1 MKVVLLERVD
11 KLGAIGDVV
20 QVRDGFARNFLLP
33 QKKALRATEA
43 NMKVFEAQ
51 KAEIIAR
58 NAAAREKAEQAAKK
72 LDGEAF
78 VLIRSAGESG
88 QLYGSVSARDVAD
101 AAAAAGHPVERHG
114 VVLDVPIKTIGMH
127 KVKIRLHPEVAVTVT
142 ANVARSPDE
151 AERQAKGE
159 NVLESQLA
167 EERAA
172 LDAQAQELAAASIA
186 NEMPVR
192 E

>member
-1 MKVVLLERVD
+1 MKVVLLERVE

-33 QKKALRATEA
+33 QKKALRATE
-43 NMKVFEAQ
+43 NNLKVFEAQ

-58 NAAAREKAEQAAKK
+58 NAAAREKAEVAAKK

-88 QLYGSVSARDVAD
+88 QLYGSVSARDVAE
-101 AAAAAGHPVERHG
+101 AAIAAGHPVERHG
-114 VVLDVPIKTIGMH
+114 VVLDTPIKTIGMH
-127 KVKIRLHPEVAVTVT
+127 KVKVRLHPEVTVTVT

-159 NVLESQLA
+159 NVLEAQLA

-186 NEMPVR
+186 NEIPER